1 VRAEPGRANG
11 DCGGIAALVLT
22 GSGLWTTLSCEQDEQ
37 LLERDE
43 LDWGEAGLDVSVF
56 TFTADAVLV
65 LAHEFEDAVV
75 VTDSEDAV
83 DGKEGLSGKL
93 KRVVPVA
100 DCGLRA
106 GESFERKS
114 RYAAGGVM
122 GVFWLS
128 SCLMKLGVAT
138 SGLRSSEGYEADKGV
153 FRADNWGRVAAMA
166 EEKGGTLQWLTLQR
180 STVNV
185 SYGKSEYGRARR

>member
-1 VRAEPGRANG
+1 M
-11 DCGGIAALVLT
+11 
-22 GSGLWTTLSCEQDEQ
+22 TLSCEQDEQ

-43 LDWGEAGLDVSVF
+43 FDWGESGLDVSVVAE
-56 TFTADAVLV
+56 TADAVLV
-65 LAHEFEDAVV
+65 HEFEDAVV
-75 VTDSEDAV
+75 VTDSDEV
-83 DGKEGLSGKL
+83 VEGSEGFSGKL

-114 RYAAGGVM
+114 RYAAGGVI

-138 SGLRSSEGYEADKGV
+138 SGLRNSDGYEADKGV
-153 FRADNWGRVAAMA
+153 FRADNWGRVAAI
-166 EEKGGTLQWLTLQR
+166 
-180 STVNV
+180 V
-185 SYGKSEYGRARR
+185 